1 VTARRPHLVYICG
14 TRRVVAEPTL
24 ELLISIPLNLR
35 AYVAPTFVEWDSTPL
50 ISNRTLQGSDFRA
63 LGSGRAGVTLTR

>member
-1 VTARRPHLVYICG
+1 
-14 TRRVVAEPTL
+14 VAEPTL

-50 ISNRTLQGSDFRA
+50 ISNRTIQGSDFRA
-63 LGSGRAGVTLTR
+63 LG